1 MKYLVTF
8 NESIRDKMTP
18 KSKEDIRISIKNKL
32 DINGD
37 YIEVKIPEP
46 KELKKIR
53 SLLNLSDKYNLDI
66 KDYKDNNILICGDI
80 IGVFFFIEFYLNYT
94 LINKT
99 NSKTF
104 FIKYILNNIVKNT
117 LNESI
122 RDKMIPKTKE
132 EILSNLDYK
141 NVTFKP
147 TTKSSGSGWLIGE
160 IITSYDNL
168 VKLFGKP
175 IYRNLE
181 PYEETHFIW
190 SVESNDGKILEIYD
204 RHYNGRYEKLMEI
217 EYKWHI
223 GGRDNK
229 DANDLIAYIYKNT
242 I

>member
-122 RDKMIPKTKE
+122 RDKMIPKTKD

-141 NVTFKP
+141 NVIFKSTP
-147 TTKSSGSGWLIGE
+147 KTSAPSWYIGNVITT
-160 IITSYDNL
+160 YDNL
-168 VKLFGKP
+168 IKLFGKP
-175 IYRNLE
+175 K
-181 PYEETHFIW
+181 YETGEEFSESHFEW
-190 SVESNDGKILEIYD
+190 DVESDDGKVLNIYD
-204 RHYNGRYEKLMEI
+204 RHYDGSHEKLMEI